1 MGKMHWLGCKKYTEN
16 KNLYVSH
23 ATDGRAMF
31 SAYCF
36 DYNSKR
42 NRFVKKQDA
51 KGLSNKSGLKISLS
65 EHPILGEIFFD
76 WFKYSY
82 G

>member
-1 MGKMHWLGCKKYTEN
+1 
-16 KNLYVSH
+16 
-23 ATDGRAMF
+23 MF

-65 EHPILGEIFFD
+65 EDPILGEIFFD